1 MSENCI
7 LESKRVQV
15 PFDTPVL
22 SFVRF
27 APNDGFRPQSGLVQ
41 RGVLYAAFGGI
52 SPRESVSRGSQVALL
67 PYEPRLLATPV
78 GEICSTINFV
88 LKSS

>member
-1 MSENCI
+1 M
-7 LESKRVQV
+7 
-15 PFDTPVL
+15 PFGTPVL

-27 APNDGFRPQSGLVQ
+27 APNDGFGPESASPPGPVQ
-41 RGVLYAAFGGI
+41 REVLYAAFGGI